1 MADLMRVIPDPHTR
15 REVRRVLQSWG
26 GHRFYF
32 AVGRERRRER
42 VDLARR
48 MRKMGLAKADCVA
61 ALMARLDIA
70 RATAYRLVQQADRM
84 P

>member
-1 MADLMRVIPDPHTR
+1 MADLMRVISDPHTR
-15 REVRRVLQSWG
+15 REVRRVVRAWG
-26 GHRFYF
+26 GQRIYF
-32 AVGRERRRER
+32 AVGRERRSDR

-48 MRKMGLAKADCVA
+48 MRKAGLAKADCVA